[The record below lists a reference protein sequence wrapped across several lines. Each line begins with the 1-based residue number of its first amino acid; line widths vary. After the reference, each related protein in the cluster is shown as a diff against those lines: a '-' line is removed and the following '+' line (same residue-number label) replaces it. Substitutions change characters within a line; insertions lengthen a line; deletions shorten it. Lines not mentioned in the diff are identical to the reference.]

1 MSAEVS
7 AEAPAEAPALL
18 RLSPDLHPAGQ
29 TRLFGVDF
37 TSAPRRA
44 KPITVAIAKAPE
56 PGQPLV
62 LQSILRF
69 ESLAT
74 WSDWLNTPGPWI
86 GGFDLPFSLP
96 RAFMAHLG
104 WIDPAGS
111 GNAWERVTQ
120 RLAELTR
127 PELID
132 ACRAWCDARPAGQ
145 KFAHRAT
152 DAGAGSSSSMKWVN
166 PPVALMLHA
175 GAPALMRA
183 GLSLPGRLADPL
195 RVALEAYPGL
205 PARAVLGRTSYKSDE
220 PARRLCPERR
230 AARARLIA
238 ALQAGPQREPSLE
251 GQDWRR
257 GQEGQDGQDGQDG
270 QEAGRPMTAGAFG
283 VRVELG
289 EWTQACL
296 EDAGAD
302 LLDAVLCLTQA
313 HQAWAARGE
322 DWALP
327 ARIDPLEGWIIG
339 APQLAA
345 L

>member
-1 MSAEVS
+1 MSAEVR
-7 AEAPAEAPALL
+7 AEAPVEAPALL

-29 TRLFGVDF
+29 TRLYGVDF

-69 ESLAT
+69 ESLAN
-74 WSDWLNTPGPWI
+74 WSDWLSTPGPWI

-127 PELID
+127 PELIA

-183 GLSLPGRLADPL
+183 GLSLPSRLADPL

-238 ALQAGPQREPSLE
+238 ALQAGPEGEPPVKGHE
-251 GQDWRR
+251 GQRGEE
-257 GQEGQDGQDGQDG
+257 GQEGQA
-270 QEAGRPMTAGAFG
+270 AGRPKTAGVFG
-283 VRVELG
+283 VRVDLG
-289 EWTQACL
+289 DWTESCL

-322 DWALP
+322 GWALP

-339 APQLAA
+339 APQHAA
-345 L
+345 A

>member
-1 MSAEVS
+1 
-7 AEAPAEAPALL
+7 
-18 RLSPDLHPAGQ
+18 
-29 TRLFGVDF
+29 
-37 TSAPRRA
+37 
-44 KPITVAIAKAPE
+44 
-56 PGQPLV
+56 
-62 LQSILRF
+62 
-69 ESLAT
+69 
-74 WSDWLNTPGPWI
+74 
-86 GGFDLPFSLP
+86 
-96 RAFMAHLG
+96 
-104 WIDPAGS
+104 
-111 GNAWERVTQ
+111 
-120 RLAELTR
+120 
-127 PELID
+127 
-132 ACRAWCDARPAGQ
+132 
-145 KFAHRAT
+145 
-152 DAGAGSSSSMKWVN
+152 MKWVN

-205 PARAVLGRTSYKSDE
+205 PARAVLGRTSYKSDA

-238 ALQAGPQREPSLE
+238 ALQAGPE
-251 GQDWRR
+251 G
-257 GQEGQDGQDGQDG
+257 ELPVKG
-270 QEAGRPMTAGAFG
+270 QEAGRPKTTGAFG

-322 DWALP
+322 GWALP